1 MSFMKLRVP
10 SAVLVA
16 ICCLF
21 AGSLCA
27 QQKTAQKTVEK
38 AEKGET
44 EEQAEKLALK
54 DLPKAVQATVQK
66 ETQGAEIVGITRES
80 EDGKTIYEIETKIK
94 GHTRDMLIDAKGVLT
109 EVEEEINLA
118 SLPAAVQA
126 EINKSIGKAKLVK
139 LEAVFNGSKVQTG
152 FSALVELAGQQ
163 SEVEMGLDGTKLPPG
178 K

>member
-1 MSFMKLRVP
+1 MN
-10 SAVLVA
+10 
-16 ICCLF
+16 
-21 AGSLCA
+21 
-27 QQKTAQKTVEK
+27 
-38 AEKGET
+38 
-44 EEQAEKLALK
+44 
-54 DLPKAVQATVQK
+54 
-66 ETQGAEIVGITRES
+66 GITEGGRELTS
-80 EDGKTIYEIETKIK
+80 DSLIQKLDSTDTAPYWENEDGKTIYEIETKIK

-152 FSALVELAGQQ
+152 FSALVELAGEQ
-163 SEVEMGLDGTKLPPG
+163 SEVEMGLNGKKLPPG